1 MSFIVKLNKII
12 DEGLLSQVFIHIRNY
27 LMCMT
32 IMIAG
37 LFAVESE
44 YKALPGLMPDV
55 FFGFLVFSLGIILA
69 LLNLYEAVYRL
80 SKLRHPIILNSL
92 LIILYVIVTF
102 RIFEIV
108 WHFSSSN

>member
-55 FFGFLVFSLGIILA
+55 FFGFQ
-69 LLNLYEAVYRL
+69 
-80 SKLRHPIILNSL
+80 
-92 LIILYVIVTF
+92 LIPC
-102 RIFEIV
+102 
-108 WHFSSSN
+108 